1 MAKKGNAT
9 LKSKVPSDV
18 ESRGGCA
25 QEKRA
30 KSKLPLAA
38 IARSKAKENVTVKKG
53 AKAKS
58 QAKVEVTAPKA
69 VKLGSVRFDFFQTH
83 RYQCDYES
91 RKFCYGK
98 CDALKALLAGGAKI
112 NAARDLGNR
121 YDSNAIS
128 LSVDG
133 QQIGFVSR
141 EQATN
146 LAPAFDAGLIT
157 FSGGEGAGWAAVDF
171 DVLNGPKNPEGTL
184 PAAVGRCHSFREPGR
199 TRGCNFHGQDSDEEI

>member
-1 MAKKGNAT
+1 MAKMGSTT
-9 LKSKVPSDV
+9 LKSKGLSNV
-18 ESRGGCA
+18 EFGGGCA
-25 QEKRA
+25 QEKQA

-38 IARSKAKENVTVKKG
+38 MARIEAKKKVTVKKG
-53 AKAKS
+53 AKAKV
-58 QAKVEVTAPKA
+58 KDTAHKA
-69 VKLGSVRFDFFQTH
+69 AKLGSVRFDFFQTH

-112 NAARDLGNR
+112 TAARDLGNR
-121 YDSNAIS
+121 YDRNAIS

-141 EQATN
+141 DQAAD
-146 LAPAFDAGLIT
+146 LAPALDAGLIA

-171 DVLNGPKNPEGTL
+171 DILNGPKNPEGTL
-184 PAAVGRCHSFREPGR
+184 PAAVGQCDSFREPGR
-199 TRGCNFHGQDSDEEI
+199 TRGCNFHGQDSDEEL

>member
-1 MAKKGNAT
+1 MAKKGSAT
-9 LKSKVPSDV
+9 HKSKVRSDV
-18 ESRGGCA
+18 ESKGFRA
-25 QEKRA
+25 QETRA

-38 IARSKAKENVTVKKG
+38 MASSKAKEKATVKRG

-58 QAKVEVTAPKA
+58 QAKVKVAAPKA

-98 CDALKALLAGGAKI
+98 CDALKALLAGGAKVT
-112 NAARDLGNR
+112 ADRDFSNR

-141 EQATN
+141 EQAAD
-146 LAPAFDAGLIT
+146 LAPALDAGLII

-171 DVLNGPKNPEGTL
+171 DVFNGPKNPGGTL

-199 TRGCNFHGQDSDEEI
+199 TRGCHFYGQDSDEEI